1 MSKPN
6 KQKIMKLFIFFII
19 ISSLLIN
26 LIYLSYE
33 KIYENGNYA
42 TYNSEIIKHYE
53 SVYLDT
59 SLEIKQQIICSNLK
73 SPFGNLAIYYNLV
86 LASVLV
92 TAISIIALFLLL
104 VLKKYKKVVISDKD
118 IFIITGI
125 ELISLFIFAWAFIL
139 ESDYY
144 FTYCVHF

>member
-1 MSKPN
+1 MSN
-6 KQKIMKLFIFFII
+6 KKKTMKLFIFFII
-19 ISSLLIN
+19 ISSLLVN

-42 TYNSEIIKHYE
+42 VYNNEIIKHYE
-53 SVYLDT
+53 SVYPDT

-73 SPFGNLAIYYNLV
+73 SPFGNLEIYYKLV
-86 LASVLV
+86 FLSILI
-92 TAISIIALFLLL
+92 TTISIVIIFLLL
-104 VLKKYKKVVISDKD
+104 TLKKYKKIALSRKD
-118 IFIITGI
+118 IFIIMSI
-125 ELISLFIFAWAFIL
+125 ELISLFIFVWAFMF